1 MKKSI
6 FITAATLL
14 AVACGGA
21 NNNTPTESEPA
32 TTNDNKYHAERIDEI
47 TANAKENFN
56 RGADKGG
63 EFAKEVDK
71 SISDGAKEVSQRAK
85 ASMERGGELYDK
97 VKVEVK
103 NAADNVKDKSVEL
116 GTELVVKS
124 AEAYDKAVEA
134 GSKTIQRVKDNLE
147 E

>member
-21 NNNTPTESEPA
+21 NNNTPAESEPA
-32 TTNDNKYHAERIDEI
+32 TTNDNKYHTERIDEI

-56 RGADKGG
+56 RGADKVG
-63 EFAKEVDK
+63 EIAKEVDK
-71 SISDGAKEVSQRAK
+71 SICDGTEEMSQRAK
-85 ASMERGGELYDK
+85 ASMERGEELYDK

-103 NAADNVKDKSVEL
+103 NAADNVKEKSVEL

-124 AEAYDKAVEA
+124 AEAYDKAVET
-134 GSKTIQRVKDNLE
+134 GSKTIQRVKENLE